1 MLYLSLVFLLTIT
14 YSIIEH
20 LFHVRNH
27 SRWKMTAKG
36 ARKLEFSTERA
47 RSYVDITLPI
57 LFYS

>member
-27 SRWKMTAKG
+27 SRWKMTAKE
-36 ARKLEFSTERA
+36 ARKLSSALKGHGVT
-47 RSYVDITLPI
+47 
-57 LFYS
+57 